1 MSADPEGGQFVGLPG
16 MSWTRSMLRGAGW
29 SVHPAHA
36 RGRWC
41 LALVLLLAACDDG
54 SRKTTAELPAPAVTV
69 VVVAQDEIR
78 PSISFTGRVQAQDKV
93 ELRARV
99 EGFLEKR
106 LFNEGQTVKEGD
118 LLFVIEQAP
127 YKASIDEINA
137 DIQKAQAALKLANV
151 EVERQ
156 STLVSRETG
165 TQQRLDVVTAKQGDA
180 QGELARQKASLEK
193 AQLQLSYTEIRAP
206 LAGRIGRA
214 TVSVGNFVGPSTGP
228 LATIVRQDPI
238 YVTFPVTQ
246 REMLDFRKERQ
257 ADQTD
262 PVIYIRLADDSRYPH
277 PGKIDFVDVTVNQGT
292 DTVQVRAVFPNP
304 DRVLVDGQLVSVVAE
319 VGKPQASLLI
329 PQQAIQIDQSGPFVL
344 VVDSASKV
352 EIRRV
357 EVAEATGQKLTV
369 TKGLHAG
376 EKVIIEGVQKVRP
389 GQVVQATEMKKS

>member
-1 MSADPEGGQFVGLPG
+1 MLGQKGRQDYSAL
-16 MSWTRSMLRGAGW
+16 
-29 SVHPAHA
+29 A

-54 SRKTTAELPAPAVTV
+54 SKKTATEPPAPAVTV
-69 VVVAQDEIR
+69 VVVAQDEIT
-78 PSISFTGRVQAQDKV
+78 PSFSFTGRVEAQDKV
-93 ELRARV
+93 DLRARV

-106 LFNEGQTVKEGD
+106 LFNEGQDVKEGD

-137 DIQKAQAALKLANV
+137 SIQKAQAALKLADI

-156 STLVSRETG
+156 STLVERQTG
-165 TQQRLDVVTAKQGDA
+165 TQQRLDVVTAQQGDGR
-180 QGELARQKASLEK
+180 GELARQKASLEK

-246 REMLDFRKERQ
+246 REMLEFRKEQQ
-257 ADQTD
+257 AGPVT
-262 PVIYIRLADDSRYPH
+262 PVIYIRLADGSRYAH
-277 PGKIDFVDVTVNQGT
+277 PGKVDFVDVTVNQGT

-329 PQQAIQIDQSGPFVL
+329 PQQAIQIDQSGAFVL

-352 EIRRV
+352 EVRRV
-357 EVAEATGQKLTV
+357 EVAQGTGQQLTV
-369 TKGLHAG
+369 TKGLKAG
-376 EKVIIEGVQKVRP
+376 EKVITEGIQKVRP
-389 GQVVQATEMKKS
+389 GQVVQATEIKSQAG

>member
-1 MSADPEGGQFVGLPG
+1 MLGQKGRQDYSAL
-16 MSWTRSMLRGAGW
+16 
-29 SVHPAHA
+29 A

-54 SRKTTAELPAPAVTV
+54 SKKTATEPPAPAVTV
-69 VVVAQDEIR
+69 VVVVQDEIR
-78 PSISFTGRVQAQDKV
+78 PSFSFTGRVEAQDKV
-93 ELRARV
+93 DLRARV

-106 LFNEGQTVKEGD
+106 LFNEGQDVKEGD

-137 DIQKAQAALKLANV
+137 SIQKAQAALKLADI

-156 STLVSRETG
+156 STLVERQTG
-165 TQQRLDVVTAKQGDA
+165 TQQRLDVVTAQQGDGR
-180 QGELARQKASLEK
+180 GELARQKASLEK

-246 REMLDFRKERQ
+246 REMLEFRKEQQ
-257 ADQTD
+257 AGPVN
-262 PVIYIRLADDSRYPH
+262 PVIYIRLADGSRYAH
-277 PGKIDFVDVTVNQGT
+277 PGKVDFVDVTVNQGT

-304 DRVLVDGQLVSVVAE
+304 NRVLVDGQLVSVVAE

-329 PQQAIQIDQSGPFVL
+329 PQQAIQIDQSGAFVL

-352 EIRRV
+352 EVRRV
-357 EVAEATGQKLTV
+357 EVAQGTGQQLTV
-369 TKGLHAG
+369 TKGLKAG
-376 EKVIIEGVQKVRP
+376 EKVITEGIQKVRP
-389 GQVVQATEMKKS
+389 GQVVQATEIKSQAG

>member
-1 MSADPEGGQFVGLPG
+1 
-16 MSWTRSMLRGAGW
+16 MLRGAGW

-41 LALVLLLAACDDG
+41 LALALLLAACDDG
-54 SRKTTAELPAPAVTV
+54 SKKTAAEPPAPAVTV

-106 LFNEGQTVKEGD
+106 LFDEGQDVKEGD

-137 DIQKAQAALKLANV
+137 DIQKAQAALKLADV

-156 STLVSRETG
+156 STLVERQTG
-165 TQQRLDVVTAKQGDA
+165 TQQRLDVVTAQAGRCAAASWRARRLRWRRRSCSSATRKSARRWRVASDA
-180 QGELARQKASLEK
+180 QPSP
-193 AQLQLSYTEIRAP
+193 S
-206 LAGRIGRA
+206 A
-214 TVSVGNFVGPSTGP
+214 TSSGPSTGP

-246 REMLDFRKERQ
+246 REMLEFRKERQ
-257 ADQTD
+257 ADQAD
-262 PVIYIRLADDSRYPH
+262 PVIYIRLADDSRYAH

-292 DTVQVRAVFPNP
+292 DTVQVRAMFPNP
-304 DRVLVDGQLVSVVAE
+304 DRVLVDGQLVSRDRR
-319 VGKPQASLLI
+319 GRQA
-329 PQQAIQIDQSGPFVL
+329 
-344 VVDSASKV
+344 ASFAGRSRS
-352 EIRRV
+352 RRSRSTRAV
-357 EVAEATGQKLTV
+357 RLCWSSTAPTRSRYAASNSVEATG
-369 TKGLHAG
+369 
-376 EKVIIEGVQKVRP
+376 R
-389 GQVVQATEMKKS
+389 S

>member
-1 MSADPEGGQFVGLPG
+1 MLGQKGRQDYSAL
-16 MSWTRSMLRGAGW
+16 
-29 SVHPAHA
+29 A

-54 SRKTTAELPAPAVTV
+54 SKKTATEPPAPAVTV
-69 VVVAQDEIR
+69 VVVAQDETR
-78 PSISFTGRVQAQDKV
+78 PSFSFTGRVEAQDKV
-93 ELRARV
+93 DLRARV

-106 LFNEGQTVKEGD
+106 LFNEGQDVKEGD

-137 DIQKAQAALKLANV
+137 SIQKAQAALKLADI

-156 STLVSRETG
+156 STLVERQTG
-165 TQQRLDVVTAKQGDA
+165 TQQRLDVVTAQQGDGR
-180 QGELARQKASLEK
+180 GELARQKASLEK
-193 AQLQLSYTEIRAP
+193 AQLQLSYTEIRVP

-246 REMLDFRKERQ
+246 REMLEFRKEQQ
-257 ADQTD
+257 AGPVS
-262 PVIYIRLADDSRYPH
+262 PVIYIRLADGSRYAH
-277 PGKIDFVDVTVNQGT
+277 PGKVDFVDVTVNQGT

-329 PQQAIQIDQSGPFVL
+329 PQQAIQIDQSGAFVL

-352 EIRRV
+352 EVRRV
-357 EVAEATGQKLTV
+357 EVAQGTGQQLTV
-369 TKGLHAG
+369 TKGLKAG
-376 EKVIIEGVQKVRP
+376 EKVITEGIQKVRP
-389 GQVVQATEMKKS
+389 GQVVQATEIKSQAG

>member
-1 MSADPEGGQFVGLPG
+1 
-16 MSWTRSMLRGAGW
+16 MLRNIGGR
-29 SVHPAHA
+29 SYPARA
-36 RGRWC
+36 RGRLC
-41 LALVLLLAACDDG
+41 LALVLVLLLAACDDG
-54 SRKTTAELPAPAVTV
+54 TKKAAAEPPAPAVTV
-69 VVVAQDEIR
+69 VVAAQDEIR
-78 PSISFTGRVQAQDKV
+78 PSMSFTGRVQAQDKV

-106 LFNEGQTVKEGD
+106 LFEEGQDVKEGD

-137 DIQKAQAALKLANV
+137 SIQKAQAALKLADV

-156 STLVSRETG
+156 STLVERQTG
-165 TQQRLDVVTAKQGDA
+165 TQQRLDVVTAQQGDA
-180 QGELARQKASLEK
+180 RGELARQKASLEK

-214 TVSVGNFVGPSTGP
+214 TVSIGNFVGPSTGP

-246 REMLDFRKERQ
+246 REMLDIRKERQ
-257 ADQTD
+257 ADSVD
-262 PVIYIRLADDSRYPH
+262 PVIYIRLADGSRYAQ
-277 PGKIDFVDVTVNQGT
+277 PGKVDFVDVTVNQGT

-304 DRVLVDGQLVSVVAE
+304 DRMLVDGQLVSVIAE

-329 PQQAIQIDQSGPFVL
+329 PQQAIQIDQTGAFVL

-352 EIRRV
+352 EMRRV
-357 EVAEATGQKLTV
+357 EVAQGTGQQLTV
-369 TKGLHAG
+369 TKGLQAG
-376 EKVIIEGVQKVRP
+376 EKVITEGVQKVRP
-389 GQVVQATEMKKS
+389 GQVVQAAEIRS